1 MTTRDRAAI
10 FMRVFLVAVI
20 VDVVL
25 GDVKLSAMLRLSE
38 QRRWPVPSRVSFAD
52 TVSTFPI
59 RLTKVRPVTS
69 RTEPRRD
76 STEMDPPWT
85 EGSLDFLLVGLAL
98 VPVPVPA
105 VGSAFLVGIVKE
117 DSKRDATE
125 EHERAD
131 KEDEAGRV
139 LVE

>member
-1 MTTRDRAAI
+1 
-10 FMRVFLVAVI
+10 MRVFLVAVI
-20 VDVVL
+20 VDAVL
-25 GDVKLSAMLRLSE
+25 GNVELSAMLRLSE

-76 STEMDPPWT
+76 STEMDPPRT
-85 EGSLDFLLVGLAL
+85 EGSLNFLLVGVAL
-98 VPVPVPA
+98 VPVPA